1 MISSKKRFPVFIL
14 LFICITF
21 LSSCRGQSTIAL
33 APVVVQCEELRYEQT
48 FPLDEGKIAG
58 LKSYLMK
65 GGDRSFPDII
75 LWYSEKFYSGLLNFL
90 KDTDHLDVSD
100 FFAFVNNKPKLKESL
115 KIWFK
120 DAIFFGLI
128 DSRAQSIDLTS
139 NMPFC
144 LFDGNLWWVF
154 YRDKINRINK
164 LTITVPIVIDL
175 RDRRYK
181 YLAEGNRG
189 E

>member
-1 MISSKKRFPVFIL
+1 MNSAKKRFPA
-14 LFICITF
+14 LFF
-21 LSSCRGQSTIAL
+21 LVISIAFSLSCQKTSHIVL
-33 APVVVQCEELRYEQT
+33 APVVVQCEELRYEVT
-48 FPLDEGKIAG
+48 FPLDESKISG
-58 LKSYLMK
+58 LKSYLTK
-65 GGDRSFPDII
+65 GGDRSSPDII
-75 LWYSEKFYSGLLNFL
+75 LWYSEKFYSSLLGLLKN
-90 KDTDHLDVSD
+90 TDNLDVSD
-100 FFAFVNNKPKLKESL
+100 FFAFVNNKPKLKENL
-115 KIWFK
+115 KKWFK
-120 DAIFFGLI
+120 DAVFFGLI

-154 YRDKINRINK
+154 YRDEINRINK

-181 YLAEGNRG
+181 YLAEGNQG